1 MMMKRIVI
9 SLLIITTIAVFLPAE
24 NAKAN
29 SNRVL
34 LVYENKD
41 EMALISNLIKA
52 CEMTPVPVYITEYS
66 SAMIENYEYVVL
78 QDATPLEDVL
88 QSDKRI
94 VCLGDAFKSLPNVV
108 IETISRKMHADL
120 SVYNNTQSVIIEQG
134 VKYIS
139 DCDGVMVGNISFEG
153 KEYPMGVIT
162 DRILFAPY
170 YSEDNLTAFAVAK
183 IFNEYFNK
191 QDRGKMYVMIDE
203 VYPFDN
209 IEMLE
214 MIADKFYNNGI
225 PFVVSLMPVYYNTDY
240 PSFKKYA
247 KALRYIQSKGGSL
260 IMHEPIVTGNELVGD
275 DLTVRMQIA
284 YNSFEENDVHVFE
297 ETIFPFEVSLDM
309 LSGVHPQNEL
319 FITLPIDTVIKFD
332 MFKDEDALDKAV
344 NEINHKWMSIGDYG
358 RNFSDDE
365 YIYED
370 SEIDENYVYIEKS
383 ESRFSFLV
391 DTGNQV
397 LTVIVIFSGVI
408 IFILIIF
415 GYRLYRNKFLRK
427 RK

>member
-1 MMMKRIVI
+1 MI
-9 SLLIITTIAVFLPAE
+9 SLLIIATITVFLPAG
-24 NAKAN
+24 NTKAN
-29 SNRVL
+29 SDQVL

-52 CEMTPVPVYITEYS
+52 CEMTPVSVYITDYS
-66 SAMIENYEYVVL
+66 STMIENYEYVVL

-88 QSDKRI
+88 KTNKRI
-94 VCLGDAFKSLPNVV
+94 VCLGDAFISLPNVV
-108 IETISRKMHADL
+108 IDTISRKMHADL
-120 SVYNNTQSVIIEQG
+120 SVYNNTQSVIIDQG
-134 VKYIS
+134 VTYIS
-139 DCDGVMVGNISFEG
+139 DFDGVAVGSISFEG

-162 DRILFAPY
+162 DKILFAPY

-183 IFNEYFNK
+183 IFNEYFNR

-203 VYPFDN
+203 VYPFED

-214 MIADKFYNNGI
+214 LIADKFYDNGL
-225 PFVVSLMPVYYNTDY
+225 PFVMSLMPVYYNTDY

-247 KALRYIQSKGGSL
+247 KALRYIQSKSGSL

-275 DLTVRMQIA
+275 DLTVRMQNA
-284 YNSFEENDVHVFE
+284 YNSFEENGVHVFE
-297 ETIFPFEVSLDM
+297 ETLFPYEVSLDM
-309 LSGVHPQNEL
+309 LASVHPRNEL
-319 FITLPIDTVIKFD
+319 FITFPIDTVIKFN
-332 MFKDEDALDKAV
+332 MFKDEAELDKAV

-358 RNFSDDE
+358 RNFSDDK
-365 YIYED
+365 YIYQD
-370 SEIDENYVYIEKS
+370 TAIDENYVYREKS
-383 ESRFSFLV
+383 ETRFSFLV

-397 LTVIVIFSGVI
+397 LTIIVIISGVI